1 MISTVCEITVC
12 CSRVCALS
20 SETNAGFCIGLLC
33 VFSLQREIHC
43 CLLAIPVSVKEMLTR
58 QKEMPLNDKRDV
70 TAYAADA
77 VCCSAKTPS
86 EDNEEEDSSSVQ
98 IQKSTG

>member
-1 MISTVCEITVC
+1 
-12 CSRVCALS
+12 
-20 SETNAGFCIGLLC
+20 
-33 VFSLQREIHC
+33 
-43 CLLAIPVSVKEMLTR
+43 MLTR